1 MRTEW
6 AWERKRRAGTE
17 VEAVTESEL
26 RVLLSVCVRE
36 RGRRARIET
45 AAGAALPKNCLYLT
59 ALLAAVEDKSNVR
72 RLHQTLNNI

>member
-6 AWERKRRAGTE
+6 AWERKRRAVTE

-36 RGRRARIET
+36 RERKESQ
-45 AAGAALPKNCLYLT
+45 N
-59 ALLAAVEDKSNVR
+59 
-72 RLHQTLNNI
+72 